1 MHRFYARD
9 TLALAHIGSTETVA
23 GSRSGCRGE
32 FIREDGV
39 GGLPARVWLC
49 LVIILGVVFL
59 AGCGGEEPA
68 PVPPATTAPAPTTPA
83 APPAGG
89 TTVGAGQAETI
100 RDRPI
105 TLQMDQ
111 PVPPDFKAAY
121 QRRSLITVQFYKT
134 GQNPFYPQ
142 GLGVDTEVNSF
153 VEQLRAEYPTVQ
165 FFSYDIA
172 NPGATEGA
180 AELQNGEYGTLAAQ
194 LGVGLTPF
202 LATLAPAS
210 EGDDY
215 IIKNLFQGYVTQP
228 VVSQALFDLSAVQVE
243 DNTSDVGVTL
253 DQLELTQ
260 SGGGIEYVTVRN
272 SSENIVN
279 LQGFTLRTLDPETG
293 QVNPES
299 ATVEINDAVEIE
311 PRKSASVGRS
321 PEIVDADG
329 KTVAGTFEGGEGLG
343 LAPGDQV
350 VLLDAGGAVAATI
363 TV

>member
-1 MHRFYARD
+1 M
-9 TLALAHIGSTETVA
+9 
-23 GSRSGCRGE
+23 
-32 FIREDGV
+32 
-39 GGLPARVWLC
+39 PARVWLC
-49 LVIILGVVFL
+49 LVLILVGIFS
-59 AGCGGEEPA
+59 AGCGGGEEPA
-68 PVPPATTAPAPTTPA
+68 PVPPATTAPAPTTTAA

-121 QRRSLITVQFYKT
+121 QRGSLITVQFYKT

-142 GLGVDTEVNSF
+142 GLGVDTQVNTF

-165 FFSYDIA
+165 FFSYEIT
-172 NPGATEGA
+172 NPGATEGE

-202 LATLAPAS
+202 LATLAPAA

-243 DNTSDVGVTL
+243 DNTSDVRVDL
-253 DQLELTQ
+253 DQLELTE
-260 SGGGIEYVTVRN
+260 SGGGIEYITVRN
-272 SSENIVN
+272 SSETVVN

-299 ATVEINDAVEIE
+299 ATVEINDPVEIE
-311 PRKSASVGRS
+311 PRRSVSVGRS
-321 PEIVDADG
+321 AEIVDADG
-329 KTVAGTFEGGEGLG
+329 KKVAGTFEGGEGLG